1 MIPPKEIKINN
12 VSTISIEH
20 KLNKANNEYN
30 AGKNE
35 NWVDKGMEKLNHKEK
50 KLGIQNQFILN
61 FILWELI

>member
-12 VSTISIEH
+12 VSTINIEL

-30 AGKNE
+30 AGKND
-35 NWVDKGMEKLNHKEK
+35 NRVDKGMEKLNNKEK
-50 KLGIQNQFILN
+50 NLCIQNQFILN